1 MKALINIFTV
11 ILLIAAMAFLVYG
24 FGFSSHD
31 VLKSPAKEGDFPET
45 VTMTEPDLM
54 DQMCYD
60 GIALDNDGNLI
71 IKEREKAC
79 ST

>member
-1 MKALINIFTV
+1 MKSLINVFTI
-11 ILLIAAMAFLVYG
+11 ILLITAVIFLAYG
-24 FGFSSHD
+24 FGFSKYD
-31 VLKSPAKEGDFPET
+31 VLNGPVKEGASPET
-45 VTMTEPDLM
+45 ITMTEPQMM

-60 GIALDNDGNLI
+60 GIILDKDGNLL